1 MQQLDASDRDRRIP
15 EPLETEHHGDA
26 LLNAP
31 MVLLD

>member
-1 MQQLDASDRDRRIP
+1 MPAIVIAAFLN
-15 EPLETEHHGDA
+15 PLETEHHGDA